1 MVGSVSESGGTVR
14 RMRIVVLLTAALCG
28 AGCASVPTTPSAI
41 SSSAASGNGQPAPEQ
56 ILHSDNMRVIANVP
70 LEAPFDGPQSW
81 GTDLAFQGDYA
92 FVGNYG
98 GFTVHDIGDPAHPKA
113 IARVSCPG
121 GQNDISVSGDLLFLS
136 VDEPRTDD
144 TCRSQTGDPAMTSAW
159 EGIRIFDIAD
169 KSHPKY
175 LAAVQTE
182 CGSHTHA
189 IVPGKSKDTLY
200 LYVSSSGPIPG
211 SANCPAPHQNISI
224 VEVPVGSPKNAKV
237 VALPDLF
244 KDRKTGEE
252 AVRGCHDITVYAAR
266 KLAAGAC
273 LGDGVLMDISDP
285 VKPEVLQ
292 TVTDQENFSVWH
304 SATFNNAGTKVV
316 FSDELGGGMA
326 PTCTS
331 TDSAT
336 KGADAIYEI
345 TPARKLVRHGY
356 FKIPRVQSAAEN
368 CVAHNGSLIPVP
380 GKDVMVQ
387 AWYQGGVSVWDFT
400 DSDRPREIGY
410 FERGPL
416 SPGLQLGGSWSAY
429 YYNGYIY
436 SSDITKGLDVL
447 RIDDPLTDPAKKI
460 KMTELNVQSQ
470 KPYGRA

>member
-1 MVGSVSESGGTVR
+1 MASLV
-14 RMRIVVLLTAALCG
+14 AALS
-28 AGCASVPTTPSAI
+28 AAACASTPSVPSDV
-41 SSSAASGNGQPAPEQ
+41 SSRALSASARPSPDEV
-56 ILHSDNMRVIANVP
+56 LHSANMEVIANVP
-70 LEAPFDGPQSW
+70 LEAPFDGPEAW

-92 FVGNYG
+92 FVGNYE
-98 GFTVHDIGDPAHPKA
+98 GFTVHDIGDPAHPKV
-113 IARVSCPG
+113 IARVACPG
-121 GQNDISVSGDLLFLS
+121 GQNDVSVSGDLLFLS

-144 TCRSQTGDPAMTSAW
+144 TCQSGKGDATASSEW

-175 LAAVQTE
+175 LAAVKTE

-189 IVPGKSKDTLY
+189 IVPGKTKNTLY
-200 LYVSSSGPIPG
+200 LYVSSPGPIPG
-211 SANCPAPHQNISI
+211 SLNCPAPHQNISI
-224 VEVPVGSPKNAKV
+224 VEVPVGSPKDARV
-237 VALPDLF
+237 VAVPDLF
-244 KDRKTGEE
+244 KARPPADDAGGG
-252 AVRGCHDITVYAAR
+252 GCHDITVYPEK

-273 LGDGVLMDISDP
+273 FGDGVLMDISDP
-285 VKPEVLQ
+285 LKPRVLQ

-304 SATFNNAGTKVV
+304 SATFNDAATKVV
-316 FSDELGGGMA
+316 FSDELGGGIA

-331 TDSAT
+331 SAGAT

-345 TPARKLVRHGY
+345 TPDHRLVRHGY

-400 DSDRPREIGY
+400 DSDDPREIGY

-416 SPGLQLGGSWSAY
+416 KPGLQFGGSWSAY

-447 RIDDPLTDPAKKI
+447 RINDPLTDPAKKI
-460 KMTELNVQSQ
+460 KMSELNAQTQ
-470 KPYGRA
+470 KSYG